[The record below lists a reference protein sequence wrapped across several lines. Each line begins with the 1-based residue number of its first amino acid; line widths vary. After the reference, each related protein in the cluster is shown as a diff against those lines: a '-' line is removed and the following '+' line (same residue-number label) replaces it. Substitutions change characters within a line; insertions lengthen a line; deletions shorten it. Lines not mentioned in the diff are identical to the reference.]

1 MRRASARVN
10 AARHLTAVA
19 LLAGRGLPGHFTPH
33 CLRPTFASI
42 LISEDGGLIEYVS
55 RMLGHA
61 DIRITVATYG
71 RWLQP
76 AGRAVNRLFPS
87 VDAQDRAVIDT

>member
-19 LLAGRGLPGHFTPH
+19 LLAGRGQPGHFTPH
-33 CLRPTFASI
+33 CLRHTFASI
-42 LISEDGGLIEYVS
+42 RISEDGGLIEYVS

-61 DIRITVATYG
+61 DIRITVAT
-71 RWLQP
+71 
-76 AGRAVNRLFPS
+76 
-87 VDAQDRAVIDT
+87 